1 MVTCGPDGGP
11 GRVVALSLDGLGP
24 AAALAAQ
31 AGGAGL
37 DDLVHVLHELELLPP
52 QVLLLDELLA
62 GLVLLLP
69 QPLLLRLQ
77 PGGGASVTFTFTL
90 KLFTLAFLRVLAEP
104 VYGEPRHSH
113 CIKLGCSSIRIP
125 LGVME

>member
-1 MVTCGPDGGP
+1 MVTCGPDGGS
-11 GRVVALSLDGLGP
+11 GRVVALSVDGLGP
-24 AAALAAQ
+24 AAALASQ
-31 AGGAGL
+31 AGGAWL

-90 KLFTLAFLRVLAEP
+90 NLFTLAYFWSFLRLFTRTLCHLVVALIKSVLQ
-104 VYGEPRHSH
+104 Y
-113 CIKLGCSSIRIP
+113 C
-125 LGVME
+125 

>member
-1 MVTCGPDGGP
+1 MVTCSPDGGS
-11 GRVVALSLDGLGP
+11 GRVVALPVDGLGP

-31 AGGAGL
+31 AGGPWL

-77 PGGGASVTFTFTL
+77 PGGGGAASATYTLHFFT
-90 KLFTLAFLRVLAEP
+90 
-104 VYGEPRHSH
+104 
-113 CIKLGCSSIRIP
+113 
-125 LGVME
+125 